1 MVAAG
6 TLLIEPKFAR
16 GCGLVRKDP
25 PLLIPPPPP
34 SPIPPTQTHRPAQA
48 ATEG

>member
-34 SPIPPTQTHRPAQA
+34 TQTHRPAQA